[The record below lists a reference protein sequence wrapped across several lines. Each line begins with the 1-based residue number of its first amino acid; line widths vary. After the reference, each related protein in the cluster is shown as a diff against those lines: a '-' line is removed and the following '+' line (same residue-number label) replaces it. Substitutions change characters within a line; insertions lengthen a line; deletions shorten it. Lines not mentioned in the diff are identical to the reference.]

1 MREKYETLPLAT
13 LKDLAKARG
22 LRGISTMKKAQL
34 IDRMVEEDE
43 KEKKE
48 EEKKE
53 EEKKPEEKRTVTKK
67 LKNAKKMS
75 KCNKTGVCS
84 GGQAGPGC
92 HRAQR
97 LLTNAR

>member
-1 MREKYETLPLAT
+1 MNYEQNVNEG
-13 LKDLAKARG
+13 RW
-22 LRGISTMKKAQL
+22 GICRVSQ
-34 IDRMVEEDE
+34 
-43 KEKKE
+43 
-48 EEKKE
+48 
-53 EEKKPEEKRTVTKK
+53 VTKK